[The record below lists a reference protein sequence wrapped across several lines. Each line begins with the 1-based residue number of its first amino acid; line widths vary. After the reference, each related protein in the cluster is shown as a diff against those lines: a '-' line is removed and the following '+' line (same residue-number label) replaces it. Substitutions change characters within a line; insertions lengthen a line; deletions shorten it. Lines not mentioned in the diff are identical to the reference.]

1 MPGTARRFRIARV
14 TAGFAVLAAFAAS
27 ATPLL
32 AQAGPGGLDAKC
44 YDAAR
49 DGDLIALK
57 TAKGRLA
64 AMIAPR
70 RGGEM
75 VGLSYV
81 HDGQPV
87 ELLYR
92 GMDFCT
98 QAGWG
103 GKAPILW
110 PATGRNFNKSAPTG
124 QGWTWQ
130 GQNLPMPIHGFARDL
145 PWRLVKRGASAS
157 SAWVTIELQDTGSTR
172 KSYPF
177 GFTFQVTY
185 HVRGN
190 RLSIEHDIIASPDND
205 GAMPFSIGNHITFRQ
220 PIIGAGEMKISTL
233 ARKRLLLDQDGK
245 PTEQVAILPLR
256 GYPVPQL
263 GKEKAWALTGYET
276 RPRVRLDDP
285 SGIRI
290 TLSHTA
296 SAAPNGT
303 PVLFNLWGNADA
315 GFFSPEPWLGRQNS
329 LVDDEGLVKL
339 APGSRFSWTIFVS
352 IQN

>member
-1 MPGTARRFRIARV
+1 MPGLARPFRDARV
-14 TAGFAVLAAFAAS
+14 KARFAVVVAFAAS
-27 ATPLL
+27 ASPLL
-32 AQAGPGGLDAKC
+32 AQAEPSAFDAKC

-75 VGLSYV
+75 VSLSYRR
-81 HDGQPV
+81 DEQSV

-92 GMDFCT
+92 GMDFCPHV
-98 QAGWG
+98 GWG

-110 PATGRNFNKSAPTG
+110 PATGRNFNKSVPNG

-130 GQNLPMPIHGFARDL
+130 GQHLPMAIHGFARDL
-145 PWRLVKRGASAS
+145 PWRVVERGASAS
-157 SAWVTIELQDTGSTR
+157 SAWVTIELQDTGSSH

-185 HVRGN
+185 RVRGN
-190 RLSIEHDIIASPDND
+190 RLTIEHDIIASPDND
-205 GAMPFSIGNHITFRQ
+205 GAMPFSIGNHMTFRQ
-220 PIIGAGEMKISTL
+220 PVIGAGEMKISTP
-233 ARKRLLLDQDGK
+233 ARKRLLLDRDGK

-256 GYPVPQL
+256 GYSVPQL

-296 SAAPNGT
+296 SKAPNGT
-303 PVLFNLWGNADA
+303 PVLFNLWGNTDS
-315 GFFSPEPWLGRQNS
+315 GFISPEPWLGRQNS

-339 APGSRFSWTIFVS
+339 APGSRFCWTILVT